1 MAQGGRGRRE
11 SRRHRTS
18 PGRREGETRR
28 PASPVTR
35 ESPAGGESR
44 DAAHRGDAGA
54 GGAGPRA
61 RGQEPRLNRASPVNR
76 ILPRSHDLLGWFQ
89 RGSVPTPAGRYRPG
103 YRPAPVG
110 KRGNRERGAVA
121 LPTGRAVGTDRRWS
135 RARSVPT
142 VRYRPGRS
150 VPTPRPVG
158 CHAALCDWPT
168 AATSASRCN

>member
-1 MAQGGRGRRE
+1 MTGGSTAAQCLARGTGRDTSENGSRRGRVQAAARRGGAGSGGVGPRRDGARGSGAARE
-11 SRRHRTS
+11 SRRRRTS

-76 ILPRSHDLLGWFQ
+76 ILPRSHDLLDYYELGRKKPCG
-89 RGSVPTPAGRYRPG
+89 RGEPDGG
-103 YRPAPVG
+103 GPVG
-110 KRGNRERGAVA
+110 V
-121 LPTGRAVGTDRRWS
+121 L
-135 RARSVPT
+135 RSVAGVWSDPQIELGT
-142 VRYRPGRS
+142 E
-150 VPTPRPVG
+150 
-158 CHAALCDWPT
+158 
-168 AATSASRCN
+168 

>member
-11 SRRHRTS
+11 SRRRRTS

-89 RGSVPTPAGRYRPG
+89 WGRYRPG
-103 YRPAPVG
+103 YRPAPVD

-121 LPTGRAVGTDRRWS
+121 LPA
-135 RARSVPT
+135 
-142 VRYRPGRS
+142 GRS
-150 VPTPRPVG
+150 VPTGVG
-158 CHAALCDWPT
+158 AARGRYRLRVRS
-168 AATSASRCN
+168 AATRRSVIGQRLPRQRHVS

>member
-11 SRRHRTS
+11 SRRRRTS

-76 ILPRSHDLLGWFQ
+76 ILPRSHDLLDYYELGRKKPCG
-89 RGSVPTPAGRYRPG
+89 RGEPDGGGPVGVLRSVAGVWSGPRIELRYRIA
-103 YRPAPVG
+103 YFV
-110 KRGNRERGAVA
+110 
-121 LPTGRAVGTDRRWS
+121 S
-135 RARSVPT
+135 RVLN
-142 VRYRPGRS
+142 
-150 VPTPRPVG
+150 RPVIYIS
-158 CHAALCDWPT
+158 HLK
-168 AATSASRCN
+168 SLI